1 MTINLTEVP
10 QYMTAM
16 NHLASRLSEGADLE
30 EQKQLFADAFG
41 TLGKELEEMSQ
52 EQLKNL
58 FEERAQN
65 DTLSANE
72 IQFFNEVTQKVKDNP
87 GVKTEKII
95 PEEIMIRVFDDL
107 KVEHPLLSVINF
119 KNTGIQ
125 AKALIADTQGIAV
138 WGEIYGD
145 IKGQLTQ
152 SFDEITFGMNK
163 LTAFVVLPKDA
174 LKFSY
179 KWLKQF
185 IIEQIKESMAVAL
198 ELALVKGDGFNQ
210 PVGLIKDIA
219 DGKEVVKE
227 KKITFPTDKE
237 AKGDFSTIT
246 PENAVATIA
255 PLMKFLSVE
264 ERKNGKKKHHNIDG
278 KVRLLVNPADRWELE
293 AKFTKLT
300 DGGAHVLT
308 LPYGIKIIE
317 SLALETGKGILFVA
331 DRYDAF
337 MASSAEIEEFN
348 QVFALEDWMLYTTK
362 AYYFGKAKD
371 NHATAVVTLAGG

>member
-1 MTINLTEVP
+1 MTIKLTEVP
-10 QYMTAM
+10 QYMAAM

-41 TLGKELEEMSQ
+41 ALGKELEEMSQ

-65 DTLSANE
+65 DSLSASE

-95 PEEIMIRVFDDL
+95 PEEIMIRVFEDL

-185 IIEQIKESMAVAL
+185 IIEQIKEAMAVAL

-219 DGKEVVKE
+219 AGKEVVKE

-255 PLMKFLSVE
+255 PIMKFLSVE
-264 ERKNGKKKHHNIDG
+264 ERKDGKKKYHKIDG

-300 DGGAHVLT
+300 DGGAYVLT

-317 SLALETGKGILFVA
+317 SLAIETGKGILFVA

-337 MASSAEIEEFN
+337 MTSSAEIEEYN